1 MAFALC
7 KGSYDWKCCFSLRSH
22 NFIIYDCGRIIFVIF
37 EDMFDKNEHENILT
51 NNLQHE
57 PVLKTV
63 VYTFYCLKSIYMYI
77 HQNETL
83 CF

>member
-1 MAFALC
+1 
-7 KGSYDWKCCFSLRSH
+7 
-22 NFIIYDCGRIIFVIF
+22 
-37 EDMFDKNEHENILT
+37 MFDKNEHENILT

-63 VYTFYCLKSIYMYI
+63 VYTFYCLKSIYMYMYI

>member
-1 MAFALC
+1 M
-7 KGSYDWKCCFSLRSH
+7 Y
-22 NFIIYDCGRIIFVIF
+22 
-37 EDMFDKNEHENILT
+37 DKNEHENILT

>member
-1 MAFALC
+1 MTLRKNYLC
-7 KGSYDWKCCFSLRSH
+7 DFRRQMY
-22 NFIIYDCGRIIFVIF
+22 
-37 EDMFDKNEHENILT
+37 DKNEHENILT